1 MKSTKRELMR
11 TIISSFDSYRSDA
24 VASVIRN
31 RHMNDLSG
39 DEKISQELVDT
50 ILTGFISYTEDHC
63 PENVDVKTVGRMLDT
78 LVINIRGYRNAGS
91 VAIDAF
97 TSSCEEISQ
106 KIKVI
111 DAILSGFANHIA
123 AKYCVDLAL
132 YTKDLVLVR
141 AKVK

>member
-24 VASVIRN
+24 VASVMRN

-39 DEKISQELVDT
+39 DEKISQELVDA
-50 ILTGFISYTEDHC
+50 ILTGFLGYTEDHC
-63 PENVDVKTVGRMLDT
+63 LENVDVETVGRMLDA
-78 LVINIRGYRNAGS
+78 LVINIRGYRNTGS
-91 VAIDAF
+91 VATDAF
-97 TSSCEEISQ
+97 VNSCEEISQ

-111 DAILSGFANHIA
+111 DAILSDFANHIA

-132 YTKDLVLVR
+132 CTEDLVLVKAR
-141 AKVK
+141 VK